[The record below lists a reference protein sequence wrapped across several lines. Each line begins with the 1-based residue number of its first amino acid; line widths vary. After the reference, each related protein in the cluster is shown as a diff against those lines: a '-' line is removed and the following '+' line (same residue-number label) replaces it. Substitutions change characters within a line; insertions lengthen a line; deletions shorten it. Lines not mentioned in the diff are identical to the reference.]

1 MVEIRHPDGSIE
13 TLSYEDFE
21 DAVRRGVV
29 PRHAQVRFPPATGT
43 EFVSADSME
52 IFQDLI
58 DDQQGRF
65 MARFTF
71 RQPAWVTL
79 ATVSLLLV
87 VYAWQ
92 LATGDSL
99 SGAVL
104 VEQGAK
110 SLPHQVELGQWW
122 RLLTASLLHAGWSH
136 IIPNLLYV
144 LYVGW
149 NVESL
154 LGRTGTLLVIVASA
168 IGSMIVSSVAT
179 PLPTVGASGI
189 TFGLFGAALALGWR
203 YGTWMPETARKR
215 FGWSIFPF
223 IVYFLL
229 FGAIWS
235 DFVDNFCHLGG
246 LAVGATLGLTLP
258 SSHVETIDMTARRLT
273 RAGASVALVFITT
286 VGLPAASELG
296 LIGTVL
302 PAADP
307 APFPQAGY
315 AIHPPRTW
323 DVAEADG
330 APSWRSLTGAARV
343 TTTAWMEEHE
353 PASRPEVEAVWVA
366 ELERSGA
373 IVLPR
378 RMALA
383 PRLPADLGRCFT
395 LEMDLGVEGQPLRA
409 LNLGCVRGVHVTTLQ
424 FVHPLEHWRT
434 YGPVRQAIIESLDLF
449 DTTSLTRARERA
461 PAEASSDPASALV
474 LASELARL
482 GQRDQAEL
490 LLAELEVLEP
500 DAPELLYWR
509 LWTELHLGE
518 GRALASDREQM
529 AERLL
534 LLEPDSLPH
543 VALAFDV
550 FLHRAELG
558 RAREVLDHM
567 RSRWPDRSPTLDRI
581 ARMAAAGG

>member
-13 TLSYEDFE
+13 TLSFEDFE
-21 DAVRRGVV
+21 DAIRRGVV
-29 PRHAQVRFPPATGT
+29 GGEALVRFPPATGA
-43 EFVSADSME
+43 EFVRAGSLEVFS
-52 IFQDLI
+52 DLS
-58 DDQQGRF
+58 DDEQGRF
-65 MARFTF
+65 ASGFTF
-71 RQPAWVTL
+71 RRPAWITL
-79 ATVSLLLV
+79 SAVALLLG

-92 LATGDSL
+92 LAPGDPL
-99 SGAVL
+99 SGALL

-136 IIPNLLYV
+136 IVPNLLYV

-168 IGSMIVSSVAT
+168 VGSMIVSSVAT

-203 YGTWMPETARKR
+203 YGVWMPEMARKR
-215 FGWSIFPF
+215 FGWSVFPF
-223 IVYFLL
+223 IVYFLV

-246 LAVGATLGLTLP
+246 LAVGASLGLLLP
-258 SSHVETIDMTARRLT
+258 SSHVETVDMTGRRLLRT
-273 RAGASVALVFITT
+273 GAAFALVLGTT

-296 LIGTVL
+296 LIGTVR
-302 PAADP
+302 PAVEP
-307 APFPQAGY
+307 SVFPQAGY
-315 AIHPPRTW
+315 SLRPPRTW
-323 DVAEADG
+323 EAQEADG
-330 APSWRSLTGAARV
+330 APSWRSRTGAARV

-353 PASRPEVEAVWVA
+353 PASRQEVEAVWVA

-378 RMALA
+378 RLALV
-383 PRLPADLGRCFT
+383 PRLPEPLRRCFT
-395 LEMDLGVEGQPLRA
+395 LEMDLVVEGQALRA

-424 FVHPLEHWRT
+424 FVHPLEHWRA
-434 YGPVRQAIIESLDLF
+434 YSRVRQAVIESLELSAP
-449 DTTSLTRARERA
+449 TSLLRALSRA
-461 PAEASSDPASALV
+461 PDDVSSDRASALV
-474 LASELARL
+474 LAAELARL
-482 GQRDQAEL
+482 GKRDRAEAL
-490 LLAELEVLEP
+490 LSELEVLEP

-518 GRALASDREQM
+518 GRALASDREQL

-550 FLHRAELG
+550 FLHRRDLR

-567 RSRWPDRSPTLDRI
+567 RSRWPERSPTLDRI
-581 ARMAAAGG
+581 ARIAATAG